1 MASTPRFWDFIAER
15 YARQP
20 VADEAAYQTK
30 LRVSREY
37 FRPDMQVLEFGCG
50 TGSTAIAHAPYVA
63 HIRGIDISPKMIDIA
78 RRKAAAAGID
88 NVGFEVSSI
97 DTLEDGPSRYDA
109 VMGHSILHLVDHPAA
124 VIAKVHAQLKPGG
137 VFISSTMCLGDSL
150 TQRII
155 KAVVSL
161 GAVVGLLPSL
171 TAFTQ
176 QALRDTLLAA
186 GFEIA
191 HCWQPKPGAAVFI
204 VARKPDNAVP
214 AA

>member
-1 MASTPRFWDFIAER
+1 MTNATRFWDFIAER

-20 VADEAAYQTK
+20 VADEAAYQAK

-78 RRKAAAAGID
+78 RRKAAAGID

-97 DTLEDGPSRYDA
+97 DALDAGAARYDA
-109 VMGHSILHLVDHPAA
+109 VMGHSILHLVDAPEA
-124 VIAKVHAQLKPGG
+124 VIAKVHALLKPGG

-191 HCWQPKPGAAVFI
+191 HSWQPKPGAAVFI